1 MISRFFSHLIAG
13 AFGLAASATTL
24 AADEATA
31 PDSLQLSLEKCIE
44 IALDSNP
51 TVKVADME
59 ITRLDYS
66 RKETLGQLLPSIAF
80 GGTYSR
86 TLEKQT
92 MYMDGFGGSSSGA
105 GNSGEEAEP
114 APART
119 ATGIKVGR
127 DNSYS
132 LGFSASMPLIAPQ
145 LWKTL
150 DLNDS
155 RILES
160 VEKSRQSRLQLVNQ
174 VKNAYYALL
183 LALDTHKTIVESYD
197 MARLTADIYEKRFS
211 LGAASDYDVLRTQVA
226 VQNVEPELTQALI
239 SVRQA
244 RLQLCI
250 LMGFDANISIVP
262 TEQLSDYEKTMYER
276 ALQLSSDISDNSD
289 MRLLDIQTRQLKDA
303 LKIQKMSL
311 YPTLSLSANYNWTS
325 MNNGSPF
332 KNLRWTPYSMI
343 GLTLSVPLFEGGQ
356 RFSRIRQARIQVEEM
371 KWQRDNLRRS
381 ITMQAELALDNIN
394 LNVKQI
400 ASCSKSIQQAERAH
414 EIQQKSF
421 DIGATTY
428 LDLRDSELA
437 LTRSR
442 LAYYQS
448 VYNYLTGCSDL
459 ELLLGKDTEIKK

>member
-1 MISRFFSHLIAG
+1 MFFATM
-13 AFGLAASATTL
+13 SAN
-24 AADEATA
+24 AQEV
-31 PDSLQLSLEKCIE
+31 PDSLVLSLDNCIE
-44 IALDSNP
+44 IALDGNP

-59 ITRLDYS
+59 ITRFDYS
-66 RKETLGQLLPSIAF
+66 RKETIGQLLPTIAF

-92 MYMDGFGGSSSGA
+92 MYMDGFGGSSSG
-105 GNSGEEAEP
+105 SSTSDGERPESSAS
-114 APART
+114 RQ

-150 DLNDS
+150 DLSDT

-160 VEKSRQSRLQLVNQ
+160 VEKARQSRLQLVNQ
-174 VKNAYYALL
+174 VKNAYYSLL
-183 LALDTHKTIVESYD
+183 LALDTHRTINESFE
-197 MARLTADIYEKRFS
+197 MARLTAETYEKRYS
-211 LGAASDYDVLRTQVA
+211 LGAASDYDVLRTKVA
-226 VQNVEPELTQALI
+226 MQNVEPELTQALI
-239 SVRQA
+239 AVRQA

-250 LMGFDANISIVP
+250 LMGFDTNIRVVP
-262 TEQLSDYEKTMYER
+262 LQKLSDYESTMYEK

-289 MRLLDIQTRQLKDA
+289 LRLLDIQTRQLNEA
-303 LKIQKMSL
+303 LKVQKMSWF
-311 YPTLSLSANYNWTS
+311 PTLSLTANYNWTS
-325 MNNGSPF
+325 MNNGSPLS
-332 KNLRWTPYSMI
+332 NLRWTPYSMI

-356 RFSRIRQARIQVEEM
+356 RYSRIRQARIQVDEM
-371 KWQRDNLRRS
+371 KWQRENLQRS

-400 ASCSKSIQQAERAH
+400 ASCSRSIEQAEKAH
-414 EIQQKSF
+414 DIQQKSF

-448 VYNYLTGCSDL
+448 VFNYLTGCSDL
-459 ELLLGKDTEIKK
+459 ELLLGKEYIVNK